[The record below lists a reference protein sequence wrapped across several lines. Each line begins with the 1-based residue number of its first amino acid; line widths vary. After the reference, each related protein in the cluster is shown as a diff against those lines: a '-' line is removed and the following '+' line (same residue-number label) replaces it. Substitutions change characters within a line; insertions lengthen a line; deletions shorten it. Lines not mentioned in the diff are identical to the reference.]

1 MYSNK
6 SALCAEFFLVC
17 RLNVVVYLTRNRFL
31 SYFQAGE
38 LWLKLSNSSWSKL
51 GFFSRGS
58 KTATFRKGGT
68 VANDTDN
75 DSTVEAVL
83 SGRVLKWSLFI
94 TCISS

>member
-1 MYSNK
+1 M
-6 SALCAEFFLVC
+6 
-17 RLNVVVYLTRNRFL
+17 VVYLTRNRFL

-51 GFFSRGS
+51 GFFSRGF
-58 KTATFRKGGT
+58 KTATFRKGDT

-83 SGRVLKWSLFI
+83 SGKVLKGLLSV
-94 TCISS
+94 TCING